1 MLNFSTVNVELPVTW
16 KRCFSTREWS
26 SDATARLTDKNKEF
40 DQDKAE
46 AVGHGLKVGK
56 NKGNP
61 KEETFSPFL
70 TSCLLKL
77 TTTSITYRPR
87 ISIVCHFSRD
97 GNAYLEC

>member
-16 KRCFSTREWS
+16 KRCFSTQ
-26 SDATARLTDKNKEF
+26 F